1 MKHLFTYRPA
11 PFLRLSMATLA
22 VCATLAAQ
30 YVDIVTHTDYRGLC
44 GSPGHRGCALL
55 PTCTDPG
62 TNVLRDDK
70 YTGEVNC
77 NLPGASL
84 GLNDGGSLPLILQQ
98 YRNGQITPSDTIF
111 TSTDLHFGKGT
122 FTDADHVRHLRYLNQ
137 FANLGMHWPRG
148 IGFPDEAIH
157 RPAALVTTGDDTH
170 YGHGDQLGQY
180 RLLYEQGLVNEST
193 ALPVLMGLGNHD
205 ADGDCGYNNC
215 AKRMFDYEAAH
226 MVGGVNNFDNGSDN
240 YSWTWNGVH
249 YVQLN
254 KWAGDTKYGSSDTH
268 ASGLTWLIN
277 DLRTN
282 VGISNRPVI
291 VFQHFGVDGFSKS
304 VTNGVADWWSTS
316 DRSAFWNAI
325 QGYNVIGMF
334 TGHSHSTGINDFNE
348 VGGHLDDFVGGTG
361 GEDPCLNFKSNGTP
375 CGGRGNFF
383 AVRVTDKFLDVVS
396 LEWVSNADGSDK
408 STVPYFTNLKDA
420 VAVPNAYEQGPS
432 FVSGQMGCRK
442 LINSRIV
449 DVSSLV
455 NNVGSVS
462 GSTSPIIVTNTSQTT
477 IPGPLALKFSGM
489 GDSVNLTSKSF
500 VDRCSSAASGANIDT
515 GGSSFMYPNDGYA
528 GDLAPGASVKFT
540 PIYAGSAPS
549 TVNLKLVRT
558 GLTKGASPASVDLTG
573 TPANVPAPG
582 RITVYGPPNTPFAI
596 TNTIET
602 ATANW
607 VAVTSSANSFD
618 QFGIATLTYTLN
630 AAALLNDL
638 IDATEIAFV
647 KVTTANA
654 NDEVDVII
662 SLHLR
667 VANTITTVLAP
678 SNQLQ
683 PNQQLTVTAKMTY
696 LPVIDPGHGG
706 TILSTGIMTLN
717 DITVPASPVML
728 AQGFINSNCDS
739 SNDPNCPQEPDN
751 TVILPAVT
759 PTPGVHTLQ
768 VSYTG
773 DSYYAPNTSAPFQV
787 AVGTPQVSFVT
798 LPPGLVLSVDN
809 VPVTT
814 PSTKSLAFLSGHT
827 VSAKGMQAGTNTQYQ
842 FSGWDDGVKTN
853 PRPFSVDTSSSKYT
867 ALYETQYL
875 LTLTANPS
883 NAGTVTTGD
892 SPADM
897 YYPAGASEILTGTPN
912 AGYYFAG
919 FTGSLATSSNN
930 VHLTINSS
938 QSIVGSFLPQ
948 SAPDI
953 TWPVPADMLF
963 GSALGPL
970 QLNAKANVKG
980 TFVYSPPAGVVPP
993 IGNGYNLQAIFT
1005 PVDPAI
1011 ATATTL
1017 VKVNVVP
1024 ADVATLV
1031 ITKTLTR
1038 DSSTGNIVVQ
1048 LTIANTGNAPANNVV
1063 LTKVQILNV
1072 NGSPLPTTIARI
1084 PANGVQ
1090 SLILNFP
1097 GTMGGSGTP
1106 SLLSLGGTYS
1116 GGTISYTSRIVLP

>member
-1 MKHLFTYRPA
+1 LKHLFTYRPA

-558 GLTKGASPASVDLTG
+558 GLTKGASPFSVDLIG
-573 TPANVPAPG
+573 TPKNVPPPG
-582 RITVYGPPNTPFAI
+582 TVTIYGPPGTPFAI
-596 TNTIET
+596 NTTIET

-607 VAVTSSANSFD
+607 VAVTASANRFD

-630 AAALLNDL
+630 APALLNDL

-647 KVTTANA
+647 NVTTANA
-654 NDEVDVII
+654 NDEVDVVI

-667 VANTITTVLAP
+667 VADTIATTITP
-678 SNQLQ
+678 SNQIQ
-683 PNQQLTVTAKMTY
+683 PNQPAVVTAKITY
-696 LPVIDPGHGG
+696 VPVVEHENGG
-706 TILSTGIMTLN
+706 IFDATGVMVLK
-717 DITVPASPVML
+717 DITIPGTPVTL
-728 AQGFINSNCDS
+728 AQGFLNSNCA
-739 SNDPNCPQEPDN
+739 NEDPNCPVQPHD
-751 TVILPAVT
+751 TVIFSAVT
-759 PTPGVHTLQ
+759 MTGGVRTLQ
-768 VSYTG
+768 VFYSG
-773 DSYYAPNTSAPFQV
+773 DSFYAPNTSAPFQV
-787 AVGTPQVSFVT
+787 AVGTPQASFVT
-798 LPPGLVLSVDN
+798 LPGALSLVVDGT
-809 VPVTT
+809 PVTT
-814 PSTKSLAFLSGHT
+814 PFTANLAFQSSHT
-827 VSAKGMQAGTNTQYQ
+827 VTAKGTQSAAGTHYQ

-853 PRPFSVDTSSSKYT
+853 PRDFTVTTQSSKFV

-875 LTLTANPS
+875 LNLIPNPLTS
-883 NAGTVTTGD
+883 GTVATAD
-892 SPADM
+892 APADM
-897 YYPAGASEILTGTPN
+897 YYPLGAVETLTATPN
-912 AGYYFAG
+912 AGFYFAG
-919 FTGSLATSSNN
+919 FTGDFTSSHNGATFTMDKPK
-930 VHLTINSS
+930 V
-938 QSIVGSFLPQ
+938 IVASF
-948 SAPDI
+948 SAQTAPAI
-953 TWPVPADMLF
+953 TWPSPADMLF
-963 GSALGPL
+963 GGALGPV
-970 QLNAKANVKG
+970 QLNATANVPG

-993 IGNGYNLQAIFT
+993 IGNGYNLNTTFT
-1005 PVDPAI
+1005 PTSLAYTPVSSS
-1011 ATATTL
+1011 
-1017 VKVNVVP
+1017 VKVNVLP
-1024 ADVATLV
+1024 TGVATLV

-1038 DSSTGNIVVQ
+1038 DSATGNIVVQ
-1048 LTIANTGNAPANNVV
+1048 FTIANTGSASANNVTI
-1063 LTKVQILNV
+1063 TKAQILNV
-1072 NGSPLPTTIARI
+1072 NGSPLPVTIARI
-1084 PANGVQ
+1084 PANGIQ
-1090 SLILNFP
+1090 QLTLNFP
-1097 GTMGGSGTP
+1097 GTVGATGTP

-1116 GGTISYTSRIVLP
+1116 GGTISYSSRIVLP